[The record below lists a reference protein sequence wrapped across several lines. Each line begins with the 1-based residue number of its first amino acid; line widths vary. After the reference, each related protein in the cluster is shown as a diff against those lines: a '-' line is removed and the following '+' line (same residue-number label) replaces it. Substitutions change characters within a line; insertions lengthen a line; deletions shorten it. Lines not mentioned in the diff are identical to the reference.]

1 MQNWELGSGG
11 MVADDRGLPVAAAAG
26 ELLDVLT
33 CTLTFLGTD
42 RRHGR
47 SWLLEVLLDPD

>member
-11 MVADDRGLPVAAAAG
+11 MVANDQGLPAAVG

-42 RRHGR
+42 HRHGK
-47 SWLLEVLLDPD
+47 SWLPEFLLDPD